1 MINIWNKIENKN
13 DRKFIVTNN
22 TEDLREISRLNEE
35 IRKVKNE
42 IYKIID
48 LCLGKSII
56 IINIQI
62 KSFVFIFKGT
72 YLGGNLC
79 RSY

>member
-22 TEDLREISRLNEE
+22 AENLSKISKLNEE

-42 IYKIID
+42 IY
-48 LCLGKSII
+48 
-56 IINIQI
+56 I
-62 KSFVFIFKGT
+62 KSLT
-72 YLGGNLC
+72 YV
-79 RSY
+79 